1 MIRVM
6 NARIDT
12 FVAPPCADDITIL
25 YQDDA
30 ILLINKPSGLLSLSG
45 KNPLNLD
52 SVHYRLVQ
60 QFPTSLLLHRLD
72 FGTSGVM
79 IVALNKIVTANINR
93 QFQARTVIKT
103 YQAVLA
109 GHVAADEGDIELP
122 IAKDPINFPKL
133 KVCFET
139 GKAASSHFQ
148 VLDRQTGPDT
158 TRVMF
163 TPSTGR
169 THQLRIHSAGIG
181 HPILGCDLYGTL
193 NSQNMAKRLLLHA
206 TAIGFDHPVSGRR
219 ISGISD
225 CPF

>member
-1 MIRVM
+1 M

-12 FVAPPCADDITIL
+12 FVAPPCADDISIL

-60 QFPTSLLLHRLD
+60 QFPTALLLHRLD

-79 IVALNKIVTANINR
+79 IVALNKTVAANINR
-93 QFQARTVIKT
+93 QFQARTVVKN
-103 YQAVLA
+103 YQAVLV

-139 GKAASSHFQ
+139 GKAASSHYK

-158 TRVMF
+158 TRVLF

-181 HPILGCDLYGTL
+181 HPISGCNLYGTPE
-193 NSQNMAKRLLLHA
+193 SQQMAERLLLHA
-206 TAIGFDHPVSGRR
+206 TGVAFYHPVSGNRF
-219 ISGISD
+219 SGISE

>member
-1 MIRVM
+1 MT
-6 NARIDT
+6 ARTDT
-12 FVAPPCADDITIL
+12 FVAPPCTEDIKIL
-25 YQDDA
+25 YQDEA
-30 ILLINKPSGLLSLSG
+30 LLLIDKPSGLLSLSG

-60 QFPTSLLLHRLD
+60 QFPTALLLHRLD

-79 IVALNKIVTANINR
+79 IVALNKAVAANINR
-93 QFQARTVIKT
+93 QFQARTVLKT

-109 GHVAADEGDIELP
+109 GRVDADEGDIELP

-139 GKAASSHFQ
+139 GKAANSHFH
-148 VLDRQTGPDT
+148 VLDRQAGPDT
-158 TRVMF
+158 TRVLF

-169 THQLRIHSAGIG
+169 THQLRIHSAGLG
-181 HPILGCDLYGTL
+181 HPILGCDLYGTAY
-193 NSQNMAKRLLLHA
+193 SQQMADRLLLHA
-206 TAIGFDHPVSGRR
+206 AAVAFDHPVSGHR
-219 ISGISD
+219 ISGNSQ